1 MEAAIVSGITKE
13 VITSL
18 KTAAVNEIAKLVC
31 VKKEIKNLTI
41 TFDNICAQIRGADQ
55 IVAHSEATN
64 YRLKLLREYA
74 YEAENIIDLFSIELG
89 GMQEPRLQERNASS
103 VCRCC
108 REVGVRYKAANDIQE
123 LNKKLER
130 ITPTLLQELCRE
142 DRQSN
147 ITTPQHDEFITIGRN
162 IANECDNLFRL
173 LLRGN
178 QAGQCLFAIVG
189 AVGIGKTTLAQKIY
203 HDTRNNF
210 RTRLWVHV
218 SNDSKNLWMWR
229 GESFLGTGETAVQ
242 RVVLREYL
250 INDRYRRLLLVIDN
264 VWEDENGWNQFL
276 GQDFCRGGD
285 TVLLVTTRHECVA
298 RTMGISHCHRIKRLS
313 EDDGWLLLRT
323 TANLRETEATGNI
336 QDVGRRI
343 VQKCS
348 GIPVAVRTIGYHLR
362 GKTREDEWESVYLED
377 FVATYPEIRNSI
389 DASYMKLSYRLKRCF
404 LYCSLYPEGHVIE
417 KQCIMQQWIAEGFF
431 SEVLQEE
438 EAEKCYQELIDRCLL
453 LPEDEAQGVT
463 GAKMLNLFRSFAI
476 YRSQDENYVSNPRYI
491 GRNFKPWR
499 LCVTNGGK
507 VEDIPDDATS
517 LRSLF
522 LFGSPQ
528 NNGRSLEF
536 IFSKLTSLR
545 VLDLRHT
552 QVDNIST
559 HLKKLHKLK
568 QLRYLNLSNTR
579 ISSLP
584 ASIGSL
590 TMLQFLILK
599 NCPLLESLPRCVG
612 HLKKLRSLDISGTP
626 MLNVIRFNLLELT
639 ELNCLQG
646 FIPAISG
653 SQDNGLGWKFEEL
666 RPLDDLR
673 SLQMLKLEKA
683 SSSRDDL
690 GQLNLHEKS
699 NLKELELCC
708 SSADPQNRDRDAEH
722 IKAVFEALKP
732 AQCLVSL
739 KIANYYG
746 DQFPSWFSNSHL
758 TVLQRLTLDLDDCL
772 PGWDLPPLGQMM
784 NLRFLKITAS
794 NLLPDANNRQLRGE
808 PRNGVAFP
816 RLEQLVLGK
825 MESLAPWSVLQE
837 GDLPLLRVFHLDGC
851 SQLNSIPSC
860 IQRCGTLTS
869 MKIKNI
875 DTLQEIA
882 NLPSLKELEV
892 HNSGRLQTVFNIRRL
907 EDLTISDCPV
917 LAAVNSVPLLCSVHI
932 KEQSERLPQWL
943 QQKSFVLRRLDIIG
957 TEELLDRCSLPI
969 AQYGYI
975 IQAAAEHVYAKLV
988 DGSFYFSYNKSTG
1001 SFQRSRRCIER
1012 LTVDGLHNN
1021 VVPPDNWRAWMV
1033 YTLYAI
1039 LVIASSFLFSGLLRS
1054 VDKTSQHP
1062 Q

>member
-1 MEAAIVSGITKE
+1 MGGDGDPPHLVFFLPDHVLVFLLSDPGIS
-13 VITSL
+13 ILSAPARL
-18 KTAAVNEIAKLVC
+18 PL
-31 VKKEIKNLTI
+31 
-41 TFDNICAQIRGADQ
+41 
-55 IVAHSEATN
+55 EATASTGAHAD
-64 YRLKLLREYA
+64 RRCSRSIPLRPPPALPDLLGACFCVDEGRKTPKTL
-74 YEAENIIDLFSIELG
+74 IF
-89 GMQEPRLQERNASS
+89 PRDERNASS

-130 ITPTLLQELCRE
+130 ITPTLLQELRRE

-173 LLRGN
+173 LRGN

-189 AVGIGKTTLAQKIY
+189 VVGVGKTTLAQKIY
-203 HDTRNNF
+203 HDTKNNF

-218 SNDSKNLWMWR
+218 SNDSRNLGIWR

-264 VWEDENGWNQFL
+264 VWEENGWNQFL

-298 RTMGISHCHRIKRLS
+298 RTMGIARCHRIRRLN

-348 GIPVAVRTIGYHLR
+348 GLPVAVRTIGYHLR
-362 GKTREDEWESVYLED
+362 GKTLEDEWESVYLED

-404 LYCSLYPEGHVIE
+404 LYCSLYPEGNVIE

-431 SEVLQEE
+431 SEVPLQVQEE
-438 EAEKCYQELIDRCLL
+438 EAERCYQELIDRCLL
-453 LPEDEAQGVT
+453 LPEDEAHGVT

-476 YRSQDENYVSNPRYI
+476 YRSQDENYVSNPRNI

-499 LCVTNGGK
+499 LCVTNGGR

-528 NNGRSLEF
+528 INGKSLEF

-559 HLKKLHKLK
+559 YLKKLHKLK

-579 ISSLP
+579 ISSIP

-626 MLNVIRFNLLELT
+626 MLNVIQFNLLELT

-646 FIPAISG
+646 FVPTTSV
-653 SQDNGLGWKFEEL
+653 QQNNNGDGWKFEEV
-666 RPLDDLR
+666 RPLGNLR
-673 SLQMLKLEKA
+673 NLQMVKLERA
-683 SSSRDDL
+683 SSSRGDL
-690 GQLNLHEKS
+690 GQLNLHEKP

-772 PGWDLPPLGQMM
+772 PSWDLPPLGQMM
-784 NLRFLKITAS
+784 NLKFLKITAS

-808 PRNGVAFP
+808 PRNGKAFP

-825 MESLAPWSVLQE
+825 MESLAP
-837 GDLPLLRVFHLDGC
+837 C
-851 SQLNSIPSC
+851 
-860 IQRCGTLTS
+860 
-869 MKIKNI
+869 
-875 DTLQEIA
+875 
-882 NLPSLKELEV
+882 LPSLKELEV
-892 HNSGRLQTVFNIRRL
+892 HNSGRLQTVLNIRRL

-917 LAAVNSVPLLCSVHI
+917 LAAVDGVPLLCSVHI
-932 KEQSERLPQWL
+932 KEQSAQLPQWL
-943 QQKSFVLRRLDIIG
+943 QQKSLVLRRLDIIG
-957 TEELLDRCSLPI
+957 TEVLLDRCSSPI
-969 AQYGYI
+969 AQYGSI

-988 DGSFYFSYNKSTG
+988 DGSFYFSYNKSTS

-1021 VVPPDNWRAWMV
+1021 AVPPDNWRAWMV

-1039 LVIASSFLFSGLLRS
+1039 LVIASSFLFSGLLRPM
-1054 VDKTSQHP
+1054 DETPQHL